1 MFIVIDQIMF
11 DQKGVIKQSDQVLDS
26 QPVSSRLV

>member
-26 QPVSSRLV
+26 QLTGCRLV